1 MNRGDMEGL
10 LSHYHPNC
18 GDGERDGRIDSI
30 VVIAVAER
38 SGDPLLLLYCTKKR
52 LAIIVD
58 PEWPSMESHAQKRGV
73 DISAHPSLPP
83 SLPLYE
89 NKRINGWM
97 DGWTDGRQGK
107 GFNYDT
113 VLWEEDQ

>member
-18 GDGERDGRIDSI
+18 GDGGGRRDGRIDSI
-30 VVIAVAER
+30 VVIAVAEQ

-58 PEWPSMESHAQKRGV
+58 PEWPFLPFLRWRRATPRNAAS
-73 DISAHPSLPP
+73 ISLPIPSSLAPSL
-83 SLPLYE
+83 
-89 NKRINGWM
+89 
-97 DGWTDGRQGK
+97 
-107 GFNYDT
+107 
-113 VLWEEDQ
+113 

>member
-30 VVIAVAER
+30 VVIAVAEQ

-58 PEWPSMESHAQKRGV
+58 PEWPF
-73 DISAHPSLPP
+73 LPP
-83 SLPLYE
+83 SFPRWRRATPRNAASISLPIPSSL
-89 NKRINGWM
+89 
-97 DGWTDGRQGK
+97 
-107 GFNYDT
+107 
-113 VLWEEDQ
+113 LPSL

>member
-1 MNRGDMEGL
+1 ME
-10 LSHYHPNC
+10 
-18 GDGERDGRIDSI
+18 
-30 VVIAVAER
+30 
-38 SGDPLLLLYCTKKR
+38 
-52 LAIIVD
+52 
-58 PEWPSMESHAQKRGV
+58 ESHAQKRGV
-73 DISAHPSLPP
+73 DISAHPFLPP

-97 DGWTDGRQGK
+97 VGRTDGQQGK